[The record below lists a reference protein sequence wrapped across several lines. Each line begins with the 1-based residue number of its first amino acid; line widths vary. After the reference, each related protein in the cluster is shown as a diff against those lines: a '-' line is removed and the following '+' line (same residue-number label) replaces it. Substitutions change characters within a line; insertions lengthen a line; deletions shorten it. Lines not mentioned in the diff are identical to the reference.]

1 MRRSLATGVHRE
13 TARDHLNAA
22 GIPVLTTMLAPN
34 RSVFGAHEHIRAGTL
49 LTVSID
55 LRMRLQQRLAF
66 EDGYLAIGGLT
77 RIGGGEPK
85 LLNRLRSSLR
95 LLAYGGPF
103 VHWFDNS
110 ADAGLELDEVPIEP
124 QDLVRAICDV
134 IRERSIH
141 LERVEDDY
149 ERFFSRITINIQE
162 RTGISIP
169 RLGESKAI
177 WCRHYATSVSR
188 AYCEL
193 AGTVER
199 FANTAVLFIM
209 GVPSCKRHLSLH
221 AWNWLVDFNYGRVWA
236 FDPQNED
243 LGRDYANVSALLY
256 TCAAMRAEGQP
267 VPGLR
272 ALVRRHESVH
282 GGTTLFHLARHP
294 IDRASRHAI
303 MARLASSR
311 FERVIPTWQ
320 EELDECNSIWGDSG
334 VNVADLV
341 RFADG

>member
-1 MRRSLATGVHRE
+1 
-13 TARDHLNAA
+13 
-22 GIPVLTTMLAPN
+22 
-34 RSVFGAHEHIRAGTL
+34 
-49 LTVSID
+49 
-55 LRMRLQQRLAF
+55 MRLQQRLMF
-66 EDGYLAIGGLT
+66 DDGYLGIGGLT

-85 LLNRLRSSLR
+85 LLNRLRSSLM

-103 VHWFDNS
+103 VKWFDDS
-110 ADAGLELDEVPIEP
+110 ADDGLELERVPIEP
-124 QDLVRAICDV
+124 QELVRAICDV
-134 IRERSIH
+134 IRERSMH
-141 LERVEDDY
+141 LELVEDDY

-169 RLGESKAI
+169 QLGESNAI
-177 WCRHYATSVSR
+177 WCRHFATSVSR
-188 AYCEL
+188 AYCEF
-193 AGTVER
+193 AETVER
-199 FANTAVLFIM
+199 FENTAVLFIM
-209 GVPSCKRHLSLH
+209 GVPSCERRLSLH

-243 LGRDYANVSALLY
+243 LGRDYTNVSSLLY
-256 TCAAMRAEGQP
+256 TFAAMKAQGQP

-272 ALVRRHESVH
+272 ALVRRYESVH

-303 MARLASSR
+303 MARLKSSR

-320 EELDECNSIWGDSG
+320 EELEECDEVWGNCR

-341 RFADG
+341 RFADE